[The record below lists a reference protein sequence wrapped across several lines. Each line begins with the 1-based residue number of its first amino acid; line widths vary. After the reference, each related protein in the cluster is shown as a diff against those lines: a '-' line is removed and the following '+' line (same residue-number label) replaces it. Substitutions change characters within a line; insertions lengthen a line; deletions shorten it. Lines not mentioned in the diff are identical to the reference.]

1 MHYAFIC
8 EFGTLKFNLA
18 QTKRQI
24 YYRGDRE
31 KCYQKQLMP
40 EEGRCCKINL
50 ISIQFFD
57 VFEYANLGSEL
68 HFKTS
73 ALRIICSS
81 PGKTLR
87 RGSWDRER
95 KESV

>member
-8 EFGTLKFNLA
+8 EFGTLEFNLA

-24 YYRGDRE
+24 YYTSRGDRE
-31 KCYQKQLMP
+31 KCYLKQLMP
-40 EEGRCCKINL
+40 EEGRYCKINF

-68 HFKTS
+68 HFKTV
-73 ALRIICSS
+73 L
-81 PGKTLR
+81 
-87 RGSWDRER
+87 
-95 KESV
+95 